1 MTINRLNSSH
11 FFSVLMI
18 CLVLTLSACA
28 SADKYKR
35 TDQIDITLN
44 DFRKAIRWGYYE
56 EAARYIQIKDYS
68 KPLRSPEYLKNI
80 RITSYEYGEK
90 FFSEDNTKLEVN
102 ALISFY
108 DVNRGTVKKITDKQ
122 TWWFDAEKN
131 HWFLDGDIPDMTS
144 AFQ

>member
-1 MTINRLNSSH
+1 MTINRFNSSGLL
-11 FFSVLMI
+11 SVVMI
-18 CLVLTLSACA
+18 CLVLTVSACA

-68 KPLRSPEYLKNI
+68 KPLRNPGYLKNI

-90 FFSEDNTKLEVN
+90 FFSDENTKLEVV
-102 ALISFY
+102 ATISFY
-108 DVNRGTVKKITDKQ
+108 NINRGIVKEITARQ
-122 TWWFDAEKN
+122 IWWFDPEKK
-131 HWFLDGDIPDMTS
+131 HWFLDGDLPDLTGAS
-144 AFQ
+144 